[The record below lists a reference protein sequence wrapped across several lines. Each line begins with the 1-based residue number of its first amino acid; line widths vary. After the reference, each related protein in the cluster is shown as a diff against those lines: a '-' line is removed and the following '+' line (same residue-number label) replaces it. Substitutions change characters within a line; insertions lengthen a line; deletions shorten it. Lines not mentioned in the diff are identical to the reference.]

1 VSPLVGRWIRFNFVG
16 LVGVGV
22 QLGVLAL
29 LKSGLG
35 LGYMAATALA
45 VETAVLHNFVWH
57 ERFTWK
63 DRRQGGTR
71 AAALRLLRFHLGN
84 GLISILGNLAL
95 MRVLAGWLR
104 WHYLLANAAT
114 IAICSLAN
122 FLVSERYVF
131 RATASEERP
140 GDR

>member
-1 VSPLVGRWIRFNFVG
+1 VTPLVGRWIRFNFVG
-16 LVGVGV
+16 LLGVGV
-22 QLGVLAL
+22 QLAALAA

-35 LGYMAATALA
+35 LGYLTATALA

-63 DRRQGGTR
+63 DRSKGGAR
-71 AAALRLLRFHLGN
+71 AVALRLLRFHLGN

-95 MRVLAGWLR
+95 MRVLTGWLR
-104 WHYLLANAAT
+104 WHYMPANLAA
-114 IAICSLAN
+114 IAVCSLLN

-131 RATASEERP
+131 RITASEE
-140 GDR
+140 